1 MVQERLLCISYY
13 ELRRS
18 IQIIAVIIVTLNV
31 RPASSWM
38 QILLPCSEWAFIYN
52 ASATNSVH
60 LWDNPKNTDSCLI
73 HARANRKAVVQTC
86 GTLRSTDDSWDHRQ
100 TNRYL
105 HCCCTVAVA
114 TSKETCTERK
124 ERNSLFGQL
133 RAGLEEEAVDSS
145 VLVDEVR
152 GCCGALEVQAA
163 DNDVK
168 HRGHRRQLHAVKH
181 CWHLGR
187 DGVHVGF
194 VGAHDYSRK
203 QKQPI
208 NAELHF

>member
-13 ELRRS
+13 ELRWN

-86 GTLRSTDDSWDHRQ
+86 GTLRSTDDSWDRRQ

-114 TSKETCTERK
+114 TSKETCNREKGKQLTLWSTESRTWGGSGWQQCPGRWGPGVLWGSWGSSSEQWCK
-124 ERNSLFGQL
+124 APWPPPPASCRQTLLASRERWCARRIRGRSWLF
-133 RAGLEEEAVDSS
+133 
-145 VLVDEVR
+145 
-152 GCCGALEVQAA
+152 
-163 DNDVK
+163 
-168 HRGHRRQLHAVKH
+168 
-181 CWHLGR
+181 
-187 DGVHVGF
+187 
-194 VGAHDYSRK
+194 
-203 QKQPI
+203 
-208 NAELHF
+208 